1 MFHKALWLRQWKQ
14 GKYMILLFLLT
25 SLYMLPYEYY
35 TRAKTELYHLT
46 TIEEDYTH
54 YYSYFFNPFESSLP
68 QGIIL
73 IALACIL
80 IGWERNNQSSDFLF
94 SMPFKRKDIFFTKWL
109 FGVVTIL
116 AVNLICWIS
125 MYGIK
130 TMTIHNEYQNF
141 KSFHIYFLYITV
153 IFIAVYTFAL
163 FVGTIA
169 GNAFSQGGLTGILL
183 CLPFALLA
191 LTYGFL
197 SVHMEGSVEKLSKRH
212 DKVTDSVLQT
222 NIVSPLVHFHISY
235 NYHPDTEFDEEGN
248 IISETP
254 KKDPMEGTRIPSI
267 WTILAPIIYI
277 IVFLPLGAF
286 LYARTPNEQNGNL
299 LLFPKLKS
307 LFLSFAVLCSA
318 LTGGF
323 ITSQTNSLLS
333 YYIGFSIAGIASYF
347 IFQQLLK
354 LRVSFG
360 AK

>member
-68 QGIIL
+68 QGVVL
-73 IALACIL
+73 IALACVL

-109 FGVVTIL
+109 FGIVTIL
-116 AVNLICWIS
+116 TVNLICWIS

-130 TMTIHNEYQNF
+130 MLTIHNEYQIF
-141 KSFHIYFLYITV
+141 KPFHIYFLYITV

-183 CLPFALLA
+183 CLPIALLG
-191 LTYGFL
+191 LIYGFFA
-197 SVHMEGSVEKLSKRH
+197 VHVGDSREHLSKKYS
-212 DKVTDSVLQT
+212 KVADSMLQT
-222 NIVSPLVHFHISY
+222 NIVSPLVHFHVNY
-235 NYHPDTEFDEEGN
+235 NYHPDNEFDEKGN
-248 IISETP
+248 VISETP
-254 KKDPMEGTRIPSI
+254 EKDPMKHTRIPSM
-267 WTILAPIIYI
+267 WTILAPIAYI
-277 IVFLPLGAF
+277 VIFLPLGAF

-307 LFLSFAVLCSA
+307 LFLTFAVLCSA
-318 LTGGF
+318 LTGGL
-323 ITSQTNSLLS
+323 ITSRMESLLS
-333 YYIGFSIAGIASYF
+333 YYIGFSIAGIISYF
-347 IFQQLLK
+347 IFRQLLK
-354 LRVSFG
+354 LKVSLG
-360 AK
+360 VK

>member
-25 SLYMLPYEYY
+25 SLYMLPYKYY
-35 TRAKTELYHLT
+35 TIAKIELYDST
-46 TIEEDYTH
+46 RIIEDYTY

-68 QGIIL
+68 QGVVL
-73 IALACIL
+73 IALACVL

-116 AVNLICWIS
+116 TVNLICWIS
-125 MYGIK
+125 TYGIK
-130 TMTIHNEYQNF
+130 TMTFHNEYQIF
-141 KSFHIYFLYITV
+141 KPFHIYFIYITV

-183 CLPFALLA
+183 FLPLGLLV

-197 SVHMEGSVEKLSKRH
+197 SVHMGDSDEKLSKKY
-212 DKVTDSVLQT
+212 DKVADSVLQT
-222 NIVSPLVHFHISY
+222 NIISPLAHFHVNY
-235 NYHPDTEFDEEGN
+235 NYHPDTEFDKKGN

-267 WTILAPIIYI
+267 WTILAPITYI
-277 IVFLPLGAF
+277 IIFLPLGAF
-286 LYARTPNEQNGNL
+286 LYTRTPNEQNGNL

-318 LTGGF
+318 LAGGL
-323 ITSQTNSLLS
+323 ITSRMESLLS
-333 YYIGFSIAGIASYF
+333 YYIGFFIAGIASYF
-347 IFQQLLK
+347 IFRQLLQIK
-354 LRVSFG
+354 VSLG
-360 AK
+360 IK